1 MSAQSIIIV
10 VGIVLIGLTVLSSL
24 GKKDSGTQ
32 LINPKIAIPLGIL
45 GVLLVIYGSY
55 TSSDVSYVSS
65 QMEQITRGNTVDI
78 EGPVTSVRVI
88 SPVEGDSVDC
98 RILSMGVYP
107 EGHEKDIW
115 VVLKPSDERYYPQSD
130 HTNTSYKR
138 DGEWQVVTRFGGDLE
153 EKYELIVYEA
163 DESASQFFSA
173 TIQDWK
179 DQESYPGLEDAD
191 LPQGATEVDR
201 IDVYL
206 GKNCRGVF

>member
-10 VGIVLIGLTVLSSL
+10 VGIVLIGVTVLSSL
-24 GKKDSGTQ
+24 GKKDSATQ
-32 LINPKIAIPLGIL
+32 LISPKAGIPLGIL
-45 GVLLVIYGSY
+45 GVLMVIYGSY
-55 TSSDVSYVSS
+55 TSDVSYVSS
-65 QMEQITRGNTVDI
+65 QMEQVTRGNKVEI

-88 SPVEGDSVDC
+88 SPVEADSVDC

-107 EGHEKDIW
+107 RGHEKDIW
-115 VVLKPSDERYYPQSD
+115 VLLKPSDNRFYPQSD

-163 DESASQFFSA
+163 DASASQFFST
-173 TIQDWK
+173 TIEDWK
-179 DQESYPGLEDAD
+179 NQEAYPGLEETDI
-191 LPQGATEVDR
+191 PQGAAEVDR
-201 IDVYL
+201 IKVYL

>member
-1 MSAQSIIIV
+1 MSAQSLIIV
-10 VGIVLIGLTVLSSL
+10 VGIILIGVTVLSSL

-32 LINPKIAIPLGIL
+32 LINPKVAIPLGIL
-45 GVLLVIYGSY
+45 GVLMVIYGSY
-55 TSSDVSYVSS
+55 TSDVSYVSS
-65 QMEQITRGNTVDI
+65 QMEQITRGNKLEI
-78 EGPVTSVRVI
+78 KGPVTSVRVI
-88 SPVEGDSVDC
+88 SPVEADSVDC

-107 EGHEKDIW
+107 KGHEKDIW
-115 VVLKPSDERYYPQSD
+115 VVLKPSDDRYYPQSD

-163 DESASQFFSA
+163 DASASQFFST

-179 DQESYPGLEDAD
+179 DQLSFPGLKDTEI
-191 LPQGATEVDR
+191 PQGATEVDR
-201 IDVYL
+201 INVFL

>member
-1 MSAQSIIIV
+1 MSAQLIIIV
-10 VGIVLIGLTVLSSL
+10 VGIVLIGVTVLSSL

-32 LINPKIAIPLGIL
+32 LISPKVAVPLGVI
-45 GVLLVIYGSY
+45 GVLMVIYGSY
-55 TSSDVSYVSS
+55 TSDVMYVSS
-65 QMEQITRGNTVDI
+65 QMEQITRGNKVEI
-78 EGPVTSVRVI
+78 EGPVTSVKVI
-88 SPVEGDSVDC
+88 SPVEADSVDC

-138 DGEWQVVTRFGGDLE
+138 DGEWQVVTRFGGDLG
-153 EKYELIVYEA
+153 EKYELIVYETDA
-163 DESASQFFSA
+163 SASESFST

-179 DQESYPGLEDAD
+179 DQEAYPGLEDED
-191 LPQGATEVDR
+191 MPQGATEVDR
-201 IDVYL
+201 INVYL